1 MRKKCVKFNLADFL
15 GIGLSGLC
23 TIHCLVT
30 SFSMMSLPLLARYYL
45 ANPYIHIFLT
55 IFILPTGTLAF
66 IFGVRAHK
74 NFKIFALGVASVIAV
89 GGIPASVHLLHA
101 KINEPLYLGIAS
113 ILLIAAH
120 GMNQRKLAQV
130 QASRKNQ
137 LSLSPI

>member
-1 MRKKCVKFNLADFL
+1 MIKERVKYNFVDFL

-23 TIHCLVT
+23 TIHCLAS
-30 SFSMMSLPLLARYYL
+30 SFFMMSLPILARYYL

-55 IFILPTGTLAF
+55 IFILPIGTVAF
-66 IFGVRAHK
+66 ILGFRAHR
-74 NFKIFALGVASVIAV
+74 NLKIFALGVASVIAV

-130 QASRKNQ
+130 QASRKINSQ
-137 LSLSPI
+137 L